1 LRWVAAWD
9 ELSSYLRL
17 GTDELAGRARQALAP
32 PWQERCGVCLRLCK
46 VDRLARQVGPLVVD
60 ADGLARRGLLL
71 RHLVMPGM
79 LAETEAVLR
88 FVPRSWAQR
97 PMCT

>member
-1 LRWVAAWD
+1 
-9 ELSSYLRL
+9 
-17 GTDELAGRARQALAP
+17 
-32 PWQERCGVCLRLCK
+32 